1 MIKLFNNEIPV
12 NTILFGVFIVLFLFF
27 MFTNIDV
34 AIMLFISLV
43 FACSLNPI
51 VDKLEKKMPR
61 PAATCIVLFGA
72 LSVLGILLA
81 FIFMLG
87 AYQITELI
95 KEYPNYVKN
104 LDEAIKGSAL
114 FHTMGINKL
123 DIDGMTASM
132 ASSTE
137 GAIDYIVGLMKGM
150 GSGFAYCLTGLIFL
164 FFFMQDKK
172 NIKNAVL
179 RYFPAN
185 IKPDTVRASRW
196 IRSGSISIIRLPRRW
211 SRPTFRAI

>member
-1 MIKLFNNEIPV
+1 MIKVFNKEIPIK
-12 NTILFGVFIVLFLFF
+12 TILFSVFALICMFF

-61 PAATCIVLFGA
+61 TIATCIVFFGA
-72 LSVLGILLA
+72 LSILGILLA

-87 AYQITELI
+87 AYQISELV

-104 LDEAIKGSAL
+104 LDEAINGSVL
-114 FHTMGINKL
+114 FHTIGITKL
-123 DIDGMTASM
+123 NIDGMTAAM

-137 GAIDYIVGLMKGM
+137 GAREYGIGLMKGM
-150 GSGFAYCLTGLIFL
+150 GSGVA
-164 FFFMQDKK
+164 
-172 NIKNAVL
+172 
-179 RYFPAN
+179 
-185 IKPDTVRASRW
+185 
-196 IRSGSISIIRLPRRW
+196 
-211 SRPTFRAI
+211 